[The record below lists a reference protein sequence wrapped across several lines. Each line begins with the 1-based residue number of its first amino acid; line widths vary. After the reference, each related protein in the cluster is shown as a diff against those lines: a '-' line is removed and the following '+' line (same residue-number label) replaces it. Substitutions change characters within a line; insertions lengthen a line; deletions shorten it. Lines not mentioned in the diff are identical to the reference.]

1 MNSLIQAGKKHF
13 KGNKSKKIGVIDE
26 SLLNY
31 IRPKLIILAT
41 LFVSF
46 TAIAFETLYTY
57 FETNIALNGL
67 IVSLIIFAC
76 YMVIENNL
84 ALRKTAQFVGDMER
98 VGQQDDVTEGDIAR
112 LKKMLLRKGRM
123 LNTKNMHDVLDKMGT
138 YHHPNFTDTDARL
151 IKSKFGGR
159 VAYSRKGVLFI
170 AGMLVMLGLL
180 GTFMGLL
187 KTIDSVGLAL
197 NSMASLGQGGGELG
211 LEEMSAF
218 IGSLAGPLQGMG
230 LAFSS
235 SLFGLA
241 GSLVINVF
249 ASVSADAQND
259 FIENLGRWM
268 DDRILTPS
276 KAMSG
281 AASKGVQGADMNDL
295 QTWLAGFIYLSNK
308 TNKRLS
314 KLSMLLYKAQENQV
328 DVHETCKEIASHQKE
343 SNETL
348 RDMLGEVVTMKEG
361 AAYVKGAVDNV
372 LEQTKVSQDMQA
384 QTVKL
389 LESDAVATQA
399 LTDKA
404 DEGNAMLGSLSEQA
418 NSGNVMLGDLVEKVA
433 ESTEVSKEYKE
444 QFVEVMEDAV
454 ERQTGHMD
462 KNAELL
468 STMLNDQLQTVNEGI
483 NRGVEGSEQSKDQLA
498 ASIADAVEKQS
509 AHMERSSE
517 MLVSTLS
524 DMFEDMNDKVENNV
538 LEFVQKKSELDDVRG
553 DLEVIMSSQGDLQ
566 GDFES
571 LIKEMHN
578 HNEKMQS
585 ATVHIMPATNEGGTK
600 PQKKRSIVQK
610 IFSSGEE

>member
-1 MNSLIQAGKKHF
+1 MVSSVAMGIKQFFFSKKE
-13 KGNKSKKIGVIDE
+13 KKIGVIDE
-26 SLLNY
+26 RFFNY

-41 LFVSF
+41 LFVTF
-46 TAIAFETLYTY
+46 TALAFDTLYTY

-67 IVSLIIFAC
+67 IISLIIFAC

-84 ALRKTAQFVGDMER
+84 VLRKTAQFLGDMER
-98 VGQQDDVTEGDIAR
+98 VGQQDDVTEQDIAR
-112 LKKMLLRKGRM
+112 LHHRLERQGKL

-159 VAYSRKGVLFI
+159 IAYRRKGVLFI

-197 NSMASLGQGGGELG
+197 NSMANLGANGGELG
-211 LEEMSAF
+211 LAEMSLF

-249 ASVSADAQND
+249 NNISADAQND
-259 FIENLGRWM
+259 FIENVGRWM
-268 DDRILTPS
+268 DDRILTPG

-281 AASKGVQGADMNDL
+281 AASKGVPSADMNDL

-314 KLSMLLYKAQENQV
+314 KLSMLLYKAQENQT

-348 RDMLGEVVTMKEG
+348 HTMLSEMISMKEG
-361 AAYVKGAVDNV
+361 ATYVKTTMDNV
-372 LEQTKVSQDMQA
+372 LEHSKMSQDMQEK
-384 QTVKL
+384 TVKL
-389 LESDAVATQA
+389 LEHDSGITQS
-399 LTDKA
+399 LSDKA
-404 DEGNAMLGSLSEQA
+404 EQSNIMLNGL
-418 NSGNVMLGDLVEKVA
+418 LEKVA
-433 ESTEVSKEYKE
+433 ESTEISKEYKE
-444 QFVEVMEDAV
+444 QFVEVIEDAV
-454 ERQTGHMD
+454 QRQTGHMD
-462 KNAELL
+462 KNSEML
-468 STMLNDQLQTVNEGI
+468 STMLNDQLHNVNKGI
-483 NRGVEGSEQSKDQLA
+483 DRSIEGSKESKELLA
-498 ASIADAVEKQS
+498 SSIAEAVERQS
-509 AHMERSSE
+509 AHMDRSSE

-524 DMFEDMNDKVENNV
+524 DMFEDMNDKVETNV

-553 DLEVIMSSQGDLQ
+553 DLETIMTSQGDLQ
-566 GDFES
+566 GEFTS
-571 LIKEMHN
+571 LIKEMHE
-578 HNEKMQS
+578 HNESMHNAS
-585 ATVHIMPATNEGGTK
+585 IHILPVSRDEK
-600 PQKKRSIVQK
+600 KKSSKKRAGIVK
-610 IFSSGEE
+610 KFFSSGE